1 MCRERERE
9 KERERENASARVREK
24 VNRSVQRRGM
34 RVYRSILELGIGS
47 MHRLYIYKYYTY

>member
-1 MCRERERE
+1 MSRERERE
-9 KERERENASARVREK
+9 RENGSARVRER

-47 MHRLYIYKYYTY
+47 MHRLYIYKYYT